1 MINYDEARREIYLL
15 MSDIEEAALVYNDP
29 TAMKEMEKLNIA
41 LNQLY
46 IDAKRDHWEWETLD

>member
-1 MINYDEARREIYLL
+1 MKNYDEARREIYLL

-29 TAMKEMEKLNIA
+29 TAMKEMEKLNVC

-46 IDAKRDHWEWETLD
+46 IDAEKDHWKWETLD